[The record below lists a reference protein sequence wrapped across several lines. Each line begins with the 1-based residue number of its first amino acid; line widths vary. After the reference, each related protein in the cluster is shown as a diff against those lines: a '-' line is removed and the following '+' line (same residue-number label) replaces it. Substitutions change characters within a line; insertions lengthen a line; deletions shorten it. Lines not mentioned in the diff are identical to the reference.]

1 MTTYEEMLGPIKK
14 KNEFSTARFSIIYGN
29 AGCGKT
35 VLATTA
41 QEIGKCVLI
50 NFENRISHI
59 DETENLRFVPTS
71 PGEFREDKACDYEMF
86 LNFLAF
92 IEQEQIKFNYLIIDT
107 IDEMFNK
114 FHLGMLRKGEIQ
126 DKYYGR
132 ADVYPKMWEVFK
144 RIKDLGINI
153 IATSH
158 QKSEGGFDLLLPDKL
173 KFKINMTVDNIF
185 YLKANEEGNRV
196 LQLKTNS
203 LIASKLTTSP
213 NKYNNI
219 QSEIINP
226 TWKIV
231 EDTIYGSNNS

>member
-1 MTTYEEMLGPIKK
+1 
-14 KNEFSTARFSIIYGN
+14 
-29 AGCGKT
+29 
-35 VLATTA
+35 
-41 QEIGKCVLI
+41 
-50 NFENRISHI
+50 
-59 DETENLRFVPTS
+59 
-71 PGEFREDKACDYEMF
+71 
-86 LNFLAF
+86 
-92 IEQEQIKFNYLIIDT
+92 
-107 IDEMFNK
+107 
-114 FHLGMLRKGEIQ
+114 MLRKGEIQ

-158 QKSEGGFDLLLPDKL
+158 QKSEGGFGLLLPDKL

-213 NKYNNI
+213 NKYHNI

-226 TWKIV
+226 TWKII